1 MICLK
6 DHILIKDLKSY
17 ILTLTHQPFFFKFH
31 MGNEE
36 SLADLIVKTEA
47 WNTSRGISNE
57 DEALVFDIYL
67 DRENFDLH
75 MELDFK

>member
-1 MICLK
+1 
-6 DHILIKDLKSY
+6 
-17 ILTLTHQPFFFKFH
+17 

-36 SLADLIVKTEA
+36 TLADLIYKTQA

-67 DRENFDLH
+67 DRDHFDLH
-75 MELDFK
+75 MELDLK

>member
-1 MICLK
+1 
-6 DHILIKDLKSY
+6 
-17 ILTLTHQPFFFKFH
+17 